1 MLAAY
6 QRTAT
11 KHAGMLR
18 MRLLLGI
25 FVTLSIIQIRDAYSE
40 QVEPTRDQLQ
50 IQMDIMRDY
59 IKYLESELHKRPVAI
74 TNQELEKA
82 YVTTRLKQYQYIR
95 DVMDINLS
103 TLNAQRFASD
113 IILWLVALVA
123 FSGIAFA
130 GFQLW
135 KSVTAAGV
143 QMSSDL
149 EISASKV
156 RVTSSIVGVT
166 ILIVSLIFL
175 YVYTTEI
182 YQIRTVG
189 GLATETPK

>member
-1 MLAAY
+1 
-6 QRTAT
+6 
-11 KHAGMLR
+11 
-18 MRLLLGI
+18 MRLLLSI
-25 FVTLSIIQIRDAYSE
+25 FVVLSIVQIRSAYSE
-40 QVEPTRDQLQ
+40 EVEPTRDQLQ
-50 IQMDIMRDY
+50 IQITIMRDY
-59 IKYLESELHKRPVAI
+59 VKYLESELNKRPSAI
-74 TNQELEKA
+74 TDQELEKA

-103 TLNAQRFASD
+103 TLNAQRFASN

-123 FSGIAFA
+123 FAGISFA

-135 KSVTAAGV
+135 KSVTVAGI
-143 QMSSDL
+143 QMSNDL

-166 ILIVSLIFL
+166 VLIVSLAFL

-182 YQIRTVG
+182 YQIRTIG
-189 GLATETPK
+189 GPATEAAR